1 MPYRTASP
9 LIRDR
14 TIGAKW
20 FIVTELTQL
29 MKTLVKWTVADYH
42 RLIETGI
49 LNHRRV
55 ELLQGEVVE
64 MPPEEPIHS
73 YATEGGVHYLR
84 SLLRGLAVVR
94 EAHPITLADSEPQ
107 PDVAI
112 VQLPRQRYLQHHPY
126 SQDIFWLIEISQSTL
141 DYALNDKR
149 KTYALADIPEY
160 WVVNLKANQIHV
172 FRHPQ
177 QGEYLETFVINQGT
191 IFSLTFPTI
200 EVLTN
205 RFYIDI

>member
-1 MPYRTASP
+1 MEAEGS
-9 LIRDR
+9 
-14 TIGAKW
+14 
-20 FIVTELTQL
+20 IVTELTQL
-29 MKTLVKWTVADYH
+29 MTTLVKWTVADYH

-112 VQLPRQRYLQHHPY
+112 VQPSRQRYLQHHPY
-126 SQDIFWLIEISQSTL
+126 PQDIFLLIEISQSTL
-141 DYALNDKR
+141 DYDLNEK
-149 KTYALADIPEY
+149 KTTYALADIPEY

-177 QGEYLETFVINQGT
+177 QGEYLETFVITQGT
-191 IFSLTFPTI
+191 IFPLAFPTI
-200 EVLTN
+200 EVSIN
-205 RFYIDI
+205 QFFADV

>member
-14 TIGAKW
+14 TIAAKW

-49 LNHRRV
+49 FSNRRV

-73 YATEGGVHYLR
+73 YVTEGGVHYLR
-84 SLLRGLAVVR
+84 SLLQGLAVVR

-112 VQLPRQRYLQHHPY
+112 VQPPRQRYLQHHPY
-126 SQDIFWLIEISQSTL
+126 PQDIFWLILINVG
-141 DYALNDKR
+141 AG
-149 KTYALADIPEY
+149 LA
-160 WVVNLKANQIHV
+160 
-172 FRHPQ
+172 
-177 QGEYLETFVINQGT
+177 T
-191 IFSLTFPTI
+191 
-200 EVLTN
+200 
-205 RFYIDI
+205 